1 VGAQGGAQGRRSS
14 ALTRTYTTKAGI
26 LSTPEQ
32 ADLNKAI
39 NYLNKA
45 INYLNLNLNAN
56 YLN

>member
-1 VGAQGGAQGRRSS
+1 VGAQGSAQGGRSS
-14 ALTRTYTTKAGI
+14 ALTRTYTTKVRI
-26 LSTPEQ
+26 LSSSEQ
-32 ADLNKAI
+32 ADLKKAI